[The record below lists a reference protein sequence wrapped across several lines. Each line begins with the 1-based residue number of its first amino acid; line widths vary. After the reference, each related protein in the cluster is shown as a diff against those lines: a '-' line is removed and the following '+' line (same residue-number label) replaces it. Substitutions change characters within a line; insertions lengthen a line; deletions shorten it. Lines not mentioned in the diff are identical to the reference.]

1 MFFVGSEDPLNHVV
15 DQILFR
21 IGPIPVSMH
30 TVTLI
35 LVTIVFVLA
44 MMQAAK
50 AIATGPEAQG
60 NNRYITKGRFAQMIE
75 AMVVYLRDEMLKPV
89 LGPEATRKYL
99 PFLMTVFFFVLF
111 NNIFGM
117 LPIAPLFELASLKL
131 PNVKQLFGG
140 TATANLMVTAALA
153 LISFFVIEFH
163 GFKEL
168 GFKGWLLHNCGGL
181 VPGPKALYPIVPL
194 VFTVE
199 LAGHFIKPTAL
210 AIRLFAN
217 MVAGHTLMAV
227 LLAFGAGAI
236 KGGMSPLGWG
246 SITLVSG
253 LAAVAVT
260 FLELFVAFLQA
271 FIFMFLTAVFI
282 SLLSHHADHEE
293 HDAAHEMEQD
303 MHRAHDRAKH
313 AHVVGA

>member
-1 MFFVGSEDPLNHVV
+1 MFFIGSEDPLNHVV

-30 TVTLI
+30 TVTLV
-35 LVTIVFVLA
+35 LVTIVFVIA
-44 MMQAAK
+44 MMLAAK
-50 AIATGPEAQG
+50 AIATGPATQG
-60 NNRYITKGRFAQMIE
+60 NDRYITKGRFAQLIE

-89 LGPEATRKYL
+89 LGAETTRKYL

-117 LPIAPLFELASLKL
+117 LPISPIFELTGA
-131 PNVKQLFGG
+131 KQLFGG

-153 LISFFVIEFH
+153 AISFFVIEFH

-282 SLLSHHADHEE
+282 SLLSHHEEHEE
-293 HDAAHEMEQD
+293 HEAAHEIEED
-303 MHRAHDRAKH
+303 AHRAHERAKH